1 MGSGEA
7 EGTGTCGQSPGG
19 EAVMPRRISS
29 RVWSNAM
36 LCVCRVGFRK
46 LGREELLASTWAERC
61 LKANYQDDKAS
72 WTPWHWMEIKEGHF
86 LGVG

>member
-46 LGREELLASTWAERC
+46 PGKEELLAST
-61 LKANYQDDKAS
+61 
-72 WTPWHWMEIKEGHF
+72 
-86 LGVG
+86 